1 MRSNHVRVRG
11 ANIQFAFRGKSGVKF
26 RLQLSS
32 RRLAKIVKRCQEL
45 PGQELFQY
53 VDIQG
58 AHRNINS
65 SDVNEYLRRVTR
77 TDFTAKD
84 FRTWAGTVL
93 AARELCKIEGFASQ
107 TQAKR
112 NIANAIRNVA
122 KKLGNTH
129 AVCRKCYV
137 HPVVVDSYLD
147 GSLVEITNQHEKL
160 ETAESPTG
168 LHPQEV
174 VVMILLQR
182 KLRTRIQKQA
192 A

>member
-1 MRSNHVRVRG
+1 M
-11 ANIQFAFRGKSGVKF
+11 
-26 RLQLSS
+26 
-32 RRLAKIVKRCQEL
+32 KRCQEL

-58 AHRNINS
+58 TRRNINS
-65 SDVNEYLRRVTR
+65 NDVNEYLRRVTR

-93 AARELCKIEGFASQ
+93 ATRELCEIEGFTSQ

-147 GSLVEITNQHEKL
+147 GSLVEITNQQEKL
-160 ETAESPTG
+160 ETSESPTA
-168 LHPQEV
+168 LYPQEV
-174 VVMILLQR
+174 IVMILLQR